1 MDNNRNNLQ
10 KMGNQVKLLLILI
23 VVCLLNT
30 PLTTDK
36 MEIVILALLWW
47 AVEMTNPKNN
57 NQ

>member
-1 MDNNRNNLQ
+1 MLKFLHEQKEFGDSHKQNR
-10 KMGNQVKLLLILI
+10 
-23 VVCLLNT
+23 
-30 PLTTDK
+30 